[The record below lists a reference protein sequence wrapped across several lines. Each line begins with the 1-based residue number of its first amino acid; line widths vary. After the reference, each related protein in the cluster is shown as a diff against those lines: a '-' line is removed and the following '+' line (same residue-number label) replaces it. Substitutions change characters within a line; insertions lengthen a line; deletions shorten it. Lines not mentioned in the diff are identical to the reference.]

1 MCSLLVSR
9 QSVTTRNQASSGNL
23 RCMTTIPPLE
33 EIDLSGMEFW
43 ELDQASRAE
52 VFRQFRASDPFPFFE
67 EPENPIGPDGP
78 GYYVLTR
85 HADVIAASKNPELFC
100 SGKGAT
106 GPLDLSEEV
115 NDFFGSM
122 INMDDPRHKRLRGL
136 VAAGF
141 TPRQLERAMGAVE
154 QAGIELAAD
163 LREKG
168 QFDFVQDYAAPLP
181 LRIICDMMGVPESE
195 RAFVLEQSNVILG
208 ASDPEF
214 AGPDDDLLSM
224 VLNAGLGLSTL
235 MGELGAARLAKPTD
249 DLTSALMTAELD
261 GERLTEQELASF
273 FILLLVAG
281 NETTRNAI
289 SWGLHFLTEHPEQ
302 RDAWANDFDA
312 IAPTAVEEIVRLAS
326 PVISMRRT
334 VTQDGAELG
343 GRTWS
348 EGDKLI
354 LSYWA
359 ANRDEAVFEDPLR
372 FDLRR
377 KDNNQVGFGAPGPH
391 FCLGAHLARREITVA
406 FRELFRQ
413 VPTIHSTGDPAVL
426 RSSFINGVKRLPASI

>member
-1 MCSLLVSR
+1 
-9 QSVTTRNQASSGNL
+9 
-23 RCMTTIPPLE
+23 MTTIPPLD
-33 EIDLSGMEFW
+33 EINLSEMEFW
-43 ELDQASRAE
+43 ELTQGERAE
-52 VFRQFRASDPFPFFE
+52 VFRQFRATDPFPFFP
-67 EPENPIGPDGP
+67 EPENPIGPNGS

-85 HADVIAASKNPELFC
+85 HRDVVDASRDPELFC

-106 GPLDLSEEV
+106 GPLDQSEEV

-136 VAAGF
+136 VSAGF
-141 TPRQLERAMGAVE
+141 TARQLERAMDAVE
-154 QAGIELAAD
+154 RAGIELAAA

-168 QFDFVQDYAAPLP
+168 EFDFVADYAAPLP
-181 LRIICDMMGVPESE
+181 LRIICDMMGIPESQ
-195 RAFVLEQSNVILG
+195 RAFVLEQSNAILG
-208 ASDPEF
+208 VSDPDF
-214 AGPDDDLLSM
+214 LPDDGDM
-224 VLNAGLGLSTL
+224 FGAVMTAGLGLSQL
-235 MGELGAARLAKPTD
+235 MAELGQDRLENPTD
-249 DLTSALMTAELD
+249 DLTTALMTAEID
-261 GERLTEQELASF
+261 GERLSEQELASF

-289 SWGLHFLTEHPEQ
+289 SWGLHFLTENPQQ
-302 RDAWANDFDA
+302 RAVWAADFEE

-334 VTQDGAELG
+334 VTTDGAELG
-343 GRTWS
+343 GRTWN

-359 ANRDEAVFEDPLR
+359 ANRDESVFADPLR
-372 FDLRR
+372 FDVARTPN
-377 KDNNQVGFGAPGPH
+377 DHVGFGAPGPH
-391 FCLGAHLARREITVA
+391 FCMGAHLARREITVA

-413 VPTIHSTGDPAVL
+413 VPTIHATAEPAVL

>member
-1 MCSLLVSR
+1 
-9 QSVTTRNQASSGNL
+9 
-23 RCMTTIPPLE
+23 MTTIPPLD
-33 EIDLSGMEFW
+33 EINLSEMEFW
-43 ELDQASRAE
+43 QLDQASRAE
-52 VFRQFRASDPFPFFE
+52 VFRRFRASDPFPFFE
-67 EPENPIGPDGP
+67 EPPNPLGPDGP

-85 HADVIAASKNPELFC
+85 HRDVVEASKKPQLFC

-141 TPRQLERAMGAVE
+141 TPRQLERAMAVVE
-154 QAGIELAAD
+154 RTGVELAGE

-168 QFDFVQDYAAPLP
+168 EFDFVSEFAAPLP
-181 LRIICDMMGVPESE
+181 LRIICDMMGIPESQQ
-195 RAFVLEQSNVILG
+195 AFVLEQSNIILG
-208 ASDPEF
+208 ASDPDF
-214 AGPDDDLLSM
+214 ASDAEQLLGLIM
-224 VLNAGLGLSTL
+224 GAGLGLAQL
-235 MGELGAARLAKPTD
+235 MGELGAERLARPTD

-289 SWGLHFLTEHPEQ
+289 SWGLHFLTENPDQ
-302 RDAWANDFDA
+302 RDLWAADFA
-312 IAPTAVEEIVRLAS
+312 TIAPTAVEEIVRLAS

-334 VTQDGAELG
+334 VTRDGAELG
-343 GRTWS
+343 GRTWN

-372 FDLRR
+372 FDVRR
-377 KDNNQVGFGAPGPH
+377 SPNEHVGFGAPGPH

-406 FRELFRQ
+406 FRELFAQ
-413 VPTIHSTGDPAVL
+413 VPTIHATGDPSVL
-426 RSSFINGVKRLPASI
+426 RSSFINGVKRLPAAV

>member
-1 MCSLLVSR
+1 
-9 QSVTTRNQASSGNL
+9 
-23 RCMTTIPPLE
+23 MTTIPPLD
-33 EIDLSGMEFW
+33 EINLSEMAFW

-67 EPENPIGPDGP
+67 EPPNPLGPDGP

-85 HADVIAASKNPELFC
+85 HRDVVEASKNPQLFC

-106 GPLDLSEEV
+106 GALDLSEEV

-141 TPRQLERAMGAVE
+141 TPRQLERAMAVVE
-154 QAGIELAAD
+154 RTGVELAGE
-163 LREKG
+163 LRE
-168 QFDFVQDYAAPLP
+168 
-181 LRIICDMMGVPESE
+181 IPESQH
-195 RAFVLEQSNVILG
+195 AFVLEQSNVILG
-208 ASDPEF
+208 ASDPDF
-214 AGPDDDLLSM
+214 ASDADELLGLIM
-224 VLNAGLGLSTL
+224 GAGLGLAQL
-235 MGELGAARLAKPTD
+235 MGELGAERLARPTD
-249 DLTSALMTAELD
+249 DLTTALMTAELD

-289 SWGLHFLTEHPEQ
+289 SWGLHLLTENPDQ
-302 RDAWANDFDA
+302 RQLWADDFA
-312 IAPTAVEEIVRLAS
+312 TIAPTAVEEIVRLAS

-334 VTQDGAELG
+334 VTRDGAELG
-343 GRTWS
+343 GRTWN

-359 ANRDEAVFEDPLR
+359 ANRDEAVFDDPLR
-372 FDLRR
+372 FDIRR
-377 KDNNQVGFGAPGPH
+377 SPNEHVGFGAPGPH

-406 FRELFRQ
+406 FRELFAQ
-413 VPTIHSTGDPAVL
+413 VPTIHATGEPSVL
-426 RSSFINGVKRLPASI
+426 RSSFINGVKRLPAAV

>member
-1 MCSLLVSR
+1 
-9 QSVTTRNQASSGNL
+9 
-23 RCMTTIPPLE
+23 MTTIPPLD
-33 EIDLSGMEFW
+33 EINLSEMAFW
-43 ELDQASRAE
+43 ELDQATRAE
-52 VFRQFRASDPFPFFE
+52 VFRQYRASDPFPFFE
-67 EPENPIGPDGP
+67 EPENPLGPNGP

-85 HADVIAASKNPELFC
+85 HADVVRASKNPELFC

-106 GPLDLSEEV
+106 GPLDQGEEV

-136 VAAGF
+136 VSAGF
-141 TPRQLERAMGAVE
+141 TPRQLERAMEAVE
-154 QAGIELAAD
+154 QAGIELATE

-168 QFDFVQDYAAPLP
+168 EFDFVAEFAAPLP
-181 LRIICDMMGVPESE
+181 LKIICDMMGIPDSQYG
-195 RAFVLEQSNVILG
+195 FVLEQSNVILG
-208 ASDPEF
+208 ASDPDF
-214 AGPDDDLLSM
+214 AKEGDDLLGM
-224 VLNAGLGLSTL
+224 IMGAGIGLAQL
-235 MGELGAARLAKPTD
+235 MGELGAERLARPTD
-249 DLTSALMTAELD
+249 DLTTALMTAELD

-289 SWGLHFLTEHPEQ
+289 SWGLHFLTENPDQ
-302 RDAWANDFDA
+302 RDAWAASFDEM
-312 IAPTAVEEIVRLAS
+312 APTAVDEIVRLAS

-343 GRTWS
+343 GRTWH

-359 ANRDEAVFEDPLR
+359 ANRDEAVFADPLR
-372 FDLRR
+372 FDLTRSP
-377 KDNNQVGFGAPGPH
+377 NEHVGFGAPGPH
-391 FCLGAHLARREITVA
+391 FCMGAHLARREITVA
-406 FRELFRQ
+406 FRELFAK
-413 VPTIHSTGDPAVL
+413 VPTIHATGDPAVL

>member
-1 MCSLLVSR
+1 
-9 QSVTTRNQASSGNL
+9 
-23 RCMTTIPPLE
+23 MTTLPPL
-33 EIDLSGMEFW
+33 DQVNLSEMEFW
-43 ELDQASRAE
+43 TLSQDDRAE
-52 VFRQFRASDPFPFFE
+52 LFKQFRASDPFPFFP
-67 EPENPIGPDGP
+67 EPENPLGPDGP

-85 HADVIAASKNPELFC
+85 HRDVVEASKNPALFC

-106 GPLDLSEEV
+106 GPLDLSEDV

-136 VAAGF
+136 VSAGF
-141 TPRQLERAMGAVE
+141 TPRQLERAMDTVE
-154 QAGIELAAD
+154 SVGVELAAQLKD
-163 LREKG
+163 KG
-168 QFDFVQDYAAPLP
+168 EFDFVADYAAPLP
-181 LRIICDMMGVPESE
+181 LRIICDMMGVPESQFG
-195 RAFVLEQSNVILG
+195 FVLEQSNMILG
-208 ASDPEF
+208 ASDPDF
-214 AGPDDDLLSM
+214 GAGDPDFDILGAVM
-224 VLNAGLGLSTL
+224 GAGLGLAQL
-235 MGELGAARLAKPTD
+235 MGELGQVRLDKPTD
-249 DLTSALMTAELD
+249 DLTSALMAAELD

-289 SWGLHFLTEHPEQ
+289 SWGMHYLTENPEQ
-302 RDAWANDFDA
+302 RAIWEADFDGVT
-312 IAPTAVEEIVRLAS
+312 PTAVEEIVRIAS

-359 ANRDEAVFEDPLR
+359 ANRDEAVFEDPLA
-372 FDLRR
+372 FNLLRTP
-377 KDNNQVGFGAPGPH
+377 NEHVGFGAPGPH
-391 FCLGAHLARREITVA
+391 FCMGAHLARREITVA

-413 VPTIHSTGDPAVL
+413 VPTIHTTGDPAVL

>member
-1 MCSLLVSR
+1 
-9 QSVTTRNQASSGNL
+9 
-23 RCMTTIPPLE
+23 MTTIPPLDE
-33 EIDLSGMEFW
+33 VNLSAMEFW
-43 ELDQASRAE
+43 ELDQLTRAE

-67 EPENPIGPDGP
+67 EPENPIGPNGP

-85 HADVIAASKNPELFC
+85 HRDVVAASKNPELFC

-106 GPLDLSEEV
+106 GPLDQSEEV

-136 VAAGF
+136 VSAGF
-141 TPRQLERAMGAVE
+141 TPRQLERAMAAVE
-154 QAGIELAAD
+154 QVGIELAND

-168 QFDFVQDYAAPLP
+168 EFDFVADFAAPLP
-181 LRIICDMMGVPESE
+181 LRIICDMMGIPESQH
-195 RAFVLEQSNVILG
+195 AFVLEQSNIILG
-208 ASDPEF
+208 VSDPDF
-214 AGPDDDLLSM
+214 ADSDEEL
-224 VLNAGLGLSTL
+224 LGLVMGAGIGLAQL
-235 MGELGAARLAKPTD
+235 MGELGAERIARPTD
-249 DLTSALMTAELD
+249 DLTTALMTAELD

-289 SWGLHFLTEHPEQ
+289 SWGLHFLTENPEQ
-302 RDAWANDFDA
+302 RDMWAADFDA

-334 VTQDGAELG
+334 VTRDGAELG

-359 ANRDEAVFEDPLR
+359 ANRDEQVFLDPLR
-372 FDLRR
+372 VDLTRTPN
-377 KDNNQVGFGAPGPH
+377 DHVGFGAPGPH

-406 FRELFRQ
+406 FRELFTQ
-413 VPTIHSTGDPAVL
+413 VPTIHATGDPAVL
-426 RSSFINGVKRLPASI
+426 RSSFINGVKRLPASL

>member
-1 MCSLLVSR
+1 
-9 QSVTTRNQASSGNL
+9 
-23 RCMTTIPPLE
+23 MTTIPPLDE
-33 EIDLSGMEFW
+33 VNLSEMEFW

-52 VFRQFRASDPFPFFE
+52 VFRQFRASDPFPFFD
-67 EPENPIGPDGP
+67 EPENPLGPNGP

-85 HADVIAASKNPELFC
+85 HADVVAASKNPELFC

-106 GPLDLSEEV
+106 GPLDMSEEV

-141 TPRQLERAMGAVE
+141 TPRQLERAMAAVE
-154 QAGIELAAD
+154 QAGVELAAE

-168 QFDFVQDYAAPLP
+168 EFDFVSEFAAPLP
-181 LRIICDMMGVPESE
+181 LKIICDMMGIPESQYG
-195 RAFVLEQSNVILG
+195 FVLEQSNVILG
-208 ASDPEF
+208 ASDPDF
-214 AGPDDDLLSM
+214 AKEGDDLLGM
-224 VLNAGLGLSTL
+224 VMGAGLGLAQL
-235 MGELGAARLAKPTD
+235 MGELGAERLARPAD
-249 DLTSALMTAELD
+249 DLTTALMTAELD

-289 SWGLHFLTEHPEQ
+289 SWGLHFLTENPDQ

-312 IAPTAVEEIVRLAS
+312 MAPAAVEEIVRLAS

-343 GRTWS
+343 GRTWK

-359 ANRDEAVFEDPLR
+359 ANRDESVFEDPLR
-372 FDLRR
+372 FDLTRTPN
-377 KDNNQVGFGAPGPH
+377 DHVGFGAPGPH

-406 FRELFRQ
+406 FRELFAQ
-413 VPTIHSTGDPAVL
+413 VPTIHSTADPAVL
-426 RSSFINGVKRLPASI
+426 RSSFINGVKRLPASL

>member
-1 MCSLLVSR
+1 
-9 QSVTTRNQASSGNL
+9 
-23 RCMTTIPPLE
+23 MTTIPPLDE
-33 EIDLSGMEFW
+33 VNLSAMDFW
-43 ELDQASRAE
+43 ELDQATRAE

-67 EPENPIGPDGP
+67 EPENPLGPNGP

-85 HADVIAASKNPELFC
+85 HADVVRASKNPDLFC

-106 GPLDLSEEV
+106 GPLDQSEEV

-136 VAAGF
+136 VSAGF
-141 TPRQLERAMGAVE
+141 TPRQLERAMNAVE
-154 QAGIELAAD
+154 QAGIELASE

-168 QFDFVQDYAAPLP
+168 EFDFVADFAAPLP
-181 LRIICDMMGVPESE
+181 LRIICDMMGIPESQFG
-195 RAFVLEQSNVILG
+195 FVLEQSNIILG
-208 ASDPEF
+208 ASDPDF
-214 AGPDDDLLSM
+214 AKEGDDLLGM
-224 VLNAGLGLSTL
+224 ILGAGLGLAQL
-235 MGELGAARLAKPTD
+235 MGELGAERLERPTD
-249 DLTSALMTAELD
+249 DLTTALMTAELD

-289 SWGLHFLTEHPEQ
+289 SWGLHFLTENPDQ
-302 RDAWANDFDA
+302 REAWTNDFDA
-312 IAPTAVEEIVRLAS
+312 MAPAAVEEIVRLAS

-343 GRTWS
+343 GRTWN

-359 ANRDEAVFEDPLR
+359 ANRDESVFADPLR

-377 KDNNQVGFGAPGPH
+377 SPNEHVGFGAPGPH
-391 FCLGAHLARREITVA
+391 FCMGAHLARREITVA
-406 FRELFRQ
+406 FRELFAQ
-413 VPTIHSTGDPAVL
+413 VPTIHATGDPAVL